1 MTINAISSLQRSL
14 YTGNDAALLVTPA
27 MGSSAT
33 TIVAKPLI
41 PEGTLETGFQNDARN
56 SGQPALAK
64 IVEILDLM
72 RPRSN
77 GAPDEAETNPAH
89 EDSVRAVSAFLDSLN
104 DMDTFSQGE
113 PAFLPQDVGG
123 ATGQSALESMY
134 RQF

>member
-14 YTGNDAALLVTPA
+14 YTGNDAALLVTPS

-41 PEGTLETGFQNDARN
+41 PEGTLEPGFQDDSRHP
-56 SGQPALAK
+56 GQTTLEK

-72 RPRSN
+72 RPLRG
-77 GAPDEAETNPAH
+77 GASDPAGQNPEHA
-89 EDSVRAVSAFLDSLN
+89 DSLRTVSAFLNSL
-104 DMDTFSQGE
+104 DEDEIFSQ
-113 PAFLPQDVGG
+113 PVTDNHS
-123 ATGQSALESMY
+123 TMESLY